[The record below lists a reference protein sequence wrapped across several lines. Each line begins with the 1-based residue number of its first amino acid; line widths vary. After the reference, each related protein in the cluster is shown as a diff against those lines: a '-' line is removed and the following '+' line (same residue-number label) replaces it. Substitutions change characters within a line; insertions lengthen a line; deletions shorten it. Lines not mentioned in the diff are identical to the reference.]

1 MDIDLD
7 LYRHE
12 VRVSTNPLVRLSA
25 IDISP
30 DHPQRTFVFIHGFGG
45 QAEQWHYQLQ
55 KFSIE
60 NRVIALDLRGHG
72 LSDQPSRGYDMPQ
85 LINDLETALALLKVK
100 GKFVL
105 VGHSFGGAIVTEYVL
120 KHSDRAERLILMATA
135 GEFKLQP
142 MLKLALSLPNWLL
155 RIIEPFTRKWLFAPP
170 HVLKQ
175 LYFQNMAKWNG
186 WEAFSKLQVPT
197 LVVRGNRDR
206 VFESARFE
214 KVTASIPGAEEADI
228 GVSGHLVMLE
238 RREAVERAIE
248 RFTSGE
254 GQRSWRDAYAS
265 SDSPNRK
272 GGRDALRRE
281 RPWLDNYEQGVPYT
295 VGVPNIPLHHL
306 LRSAVRRFPN
316 RPAIFFEGSRLSYR
330 RLNREVNRFAN
341 ALLSLGLGKGTRVVL
356 LLPNLPQM
364 VIGFYGTL
372 KAGATA
378 VFVPPVIEP
387 EEVVRQVK
395 EAEAS
400 VLVTLPMWA
409 GLANQIQEAGGIPYV
424 VLTDPADYL
433 SWLKYIV
440 SNWRNRGY
448 GLRNALRWRDWLG
461 SNSNKSPSV

>member
-72 LSDQPSRGYDMPQ
+72 LSDKPARGYEMSE
-85 LINDLETALALLKVK
+85 LVSDLEIALTLLKVK

-105 VGHSFGGAIVTEYVL
+105 VGHSYGGALVTDYAL
-120 KHSDRAERLILMATA
+120 KNPERVERLVLMATA

-142 MLKLALSLPNWLL
+142 MLRLALRLPIWLL
-155 RIIEPFTRKWLFAPP
+155 RIIEPFTRKWLFAPLP
-170 HVLKQ
+170 VLKR
-175 LYFQNMAKWNG
+175 LYFQNMSQWNG
-186 WEAFSKLQVPT
+186 WEKFSTLKVST
-197 LVVRGNRDR
+197 LVIRGNRDL
-206 VFESARFE
+206 VFERARFE
-214 KVTASIPGAEEADI
+214 KVTGSIPGAEEADI

-238 RREAVERAIE
+238 RHEAVERAIE
-248 RFTSGE
+248 RFLSGE
-254 GQRSWRDAYAS
+254 RQPSWRES
-265 SDSPNRK
+265 STGAPQRK
-272 GGRDALRRE
+272 GGRDALRNE
-281 RPWLDNYEQGVPYT
+281 RPWLENYESGVPYT

-330 RLNREVNRFAN
+330 RLNHEANRFAN
-341 ALLSLGLGKGTRVVL
+341 ALIALGVGKGARVVL

-372 KAGATA
+372 KAGATV

-387 EEVVRQVK
+387 EE
-395 EAEAS
+395 
-400 VLVTLPMWA
+400 
-409 GLANQIQEAGGIPYV
+409 
-424 VLTDPADYL
+424 
-433 SWLKYIV
+433 
-440 SNWRNRGY
+440 
-448 GLRNALRWRDWLG
+448 
-461 SNSNKSPSV
+461 